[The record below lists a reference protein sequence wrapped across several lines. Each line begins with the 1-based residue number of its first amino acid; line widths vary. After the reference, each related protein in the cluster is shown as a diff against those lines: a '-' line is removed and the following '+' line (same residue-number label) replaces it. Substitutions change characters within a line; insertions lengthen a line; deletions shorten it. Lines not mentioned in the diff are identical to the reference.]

1 MKIRPQIKYFSLFKN
16 CDPILSYRM
25 RVIGRL
31 VIVLS
36 LFVLSQ
42 FGCSK
47 QAVQNTDWNIQQV
60 APLKKAV
67 DSARTS
73 QQQLVPSKDSS
84 AANNTVLPH
93 DKRNMTDPLTLEL
106 LENLAK
112 RNNPTLVQA
121 RAQIEGERAKALQA
135 GLYPNPRIGY
145 IGEQIGVNG
154 TIGEFQGGF
163 VRQEIVTAGKLQ
175 LSREKYRAR
184 ASAAEFQALAQEYR
198 VINEV
203 RIRYYRTLGAQKRLD
218 VQLELFE
225 TAKDALLTVQ
235 EMVNVGQANQAD
247 LQQAKIL
254 LEDQR
259 LKVRMAENDLD
270 LEWEWLMAV
279 VGKSQP
285 RHTLKGKLE
294 GQPKEVKW
302 ESALRRL
309 LADSPELGLVRA
321 VLKEDEITVKREKME
336 PIPNLVL
343 SGSAGRNYETRN
355 VVFGVG
361 ASIELPI
368 FDWNQGTIRQ
378 AQADLKRQQ
387 AEVRITELRLR
398 RSLASQFQRHRSIR
412 QQVTT
417 YTEFILPEARER
429 YATRLRSYEENRE
442 NWQSVLEAQKD
453 FFRRRLIHIDQ
464 FVALRETQVMIDGLL
479 LVDGLTPPAG
489 ASVPGHIDAVPKPR

>member
-1 MKIRPQIKYFSLFKN
+1 MKIRPHINYFSLFRN
-16 CDPILSYRM
+16 CDPIISYWM
-25 RVIGRL
+25 RGMGRL
-31 VIVLS
+31 VIVLA
-36 LFVLSQ
+36 LFALSQ

-47 QAVQNTDWNIQQV
+47 QSIQNSDWNIQKGLS
-60 APLKKAV
+60 LKKAA
-67 DSARTS
+67 DSARTLQKEPVS
-73 QQQLVPSKDSS
+73 LKDSFT
-84 AANNTVLPH
+84 ANNTVLEH
-93 DKRNMTDPLTLEL
+93 RKENMTDPLTLEL

-112 RNNPTLVQA
+112 QNNPTLIQA

-135 GLYPNPRIGY
+135 GLYPNPRVGY

-163 VRQEIVTAGKLQ
+163 IRQEIVTAGKLQ

-203 RIRYYRTLGAQKRLD
+203 RIRYYRTLGVQKRLD
-218 VQLELFE
+218 VQLQLLEI
-225 TAKDALLTVQ
+225 AKDALLTVQ
-235 EMVNVGQANQAD
+235 EMINVGQANQAD
-247 LQQAKIL
+247 LHQAKIL

-279 VGKSQP
+279 VGVSRP
-285 RHTLKGKLE
+285 RHNLKGILE
-294 GQPKEVKW
+294 GQPKEIKW

-355 VVFGVG
+355 AVFGVG

-398 RSLASQFQRHRSIR
+398 RSLASQFQRYRSIR

-417 YTEFILPEARER
+417 YTEFILPKARER
-429 YATRLRSYEENRE
+429 YATKLRSYEKNRE
-442 NWQSVLEAQKD
+442 NWPSVLEAQED

-479 LVDGLTPPAG
+479 LVDGLMTPAG
-489 ASVPGHIDAVPKPR
+489 VPVPGHIDAVPKPR

>member
-1 MKIRPQIKYFSLFKN
+1 MKIRPHVKYFSLFKN
-16 CDPILSYRM
+16 CDPIITYRM

-47 QAVQNTDWNIQQV
+47 QAVQNSDWNIQQGSS
-60 APLKKAV
+60 LKKAA
-67 DSARTS
+67 DSTWTS
-73 QQQLVPSKDSS
+73 QQQLVPSKDLS
-84 AANNTVLPH
+84 AANNTVLAH
-93 DKRNMTDPLTLEL
+93 HKENMTDPLTLEL

-121 RAQIEGERAKALQA
+121 RAQIEGELAKALQA

-203 RIRYYRTLGAQKRLD
+203 RIRYYRTLGAQKRLA
-218 VQLELFE
+218 VQLELLE

-235 EMVNVGQANQAD
+235 EMINVGQANQAD
-247 LQQAKIL
+247 LHQIKIL

-279 VGKSQP
+279 VGVSRP
-285 RHTLKGKLE
+285 RHNLKGILE
-294 GQPKEVKW
+294 GQPKEIKW

-355 VVFGVG
+355 AVFGVG

-398 RSLASQFQRHRSIR
+398 RSLASQFQRYRSIG

-429 YATRLRSYEENRE
+429 YATRLRSYKENRE

-453 FFRRRLIHIDQ
+453 FFRRRLTYIDQ
-464 FVALRETQVMIDGLL
+464 IVALRETQIMIDGLL

-489 ASVPGHIDAVPKPR
+489 VPVPGHIDAVPKPR